1 MSDLMKL
8 SELKNIP
15 SFKIFLAFAALYIVW
30 GSTYFAIAISVQ
42 EIPPLLLAGVR
53 FFTAGILLL
62 AFCLFKKQR
71 LPGIME
77 LPKIIVPGIFILF
90 FGTGSVMWVEQYL
103 ESSVTAIIWAFI
115 PMWFIVLDYRR
126 WRVNFRNRF
135 LIMGLLMGIV
145 GVLVLFFD
153 DAKFNFNDGNI
164 VTNIV
169 IAIGGTMFFVTG
181 SLMTKYTVQGTI
193 TAPMKAA
200 VQMMAVGVLSFGLA
214 LVLDE
219 RQHME
224 AASISLDAILSL
236 LYLIVFGSVLTYLA
250 YLWLLDKV
258 SSAIVG
264 TYTYVN
270 PLVALILG
278 WLFLDETVTIRQM
291 LALAV
296 IIGSIV
302 LINVFKPK
310 K

>member
-1 MSDLMKL
+1 MKL